1 MSGPQGNKRI
11 LALDLGRCRVGSAVS
26 DALGLTAQ
34 GLESFEI
41 RSLADIVARVRGYL
55 KDYDIGDIVLG
66 KPLKLDGSPTHSS
79 GLVEKAKAELESELG
94 IPVHL
99 YDERFTSKIA
109 QQSLHESGLSLK
121 RNKRLLD
128 MTSAVIILT
137 DYLNSH
143 AQR

>member
-1 MSGPQGNKRI
+1 MSERPTNKRI
-11 LALDLGRCRVGSAVS
+11 LALDVGRRRVGSAIS
-26 DALGLTAQ
+26 DALGITAQ

-41 RSLADIVARVRGYL
+41 KGTEDIVNRVRGYL
-55 KDYDIGDIVLG
+55 KDFDIGSIVLG

-79 GLVEKAKAELESELG
+79 GIVAKIKVELETKLG
-94 IPVHL
+94 IPVSL

-109 QQSLHESGLSLK
+109 QQSLHQSGRSLRK
-121 RNKRLLD
+121 NKNLLD

-137 DYLNSH
+137 DYLNNH